1 MNWLYIYTII
11 SKLLSMKKTFIVIPV
26 FNEATVLEKVIKDVK
41 KQGYK
46 NIIVVDD
53 GSTDDTYLKAKKA
66 KTILL
71 RHFINRGKGAAIV
84 TGVNAAIIL
93 KSHFIITLD
102 GDGQH
107 DPKDIKTIEKKLNQ
121 GYDIVLGYRNFSS
134 GQMPFFRI
142 VGNKLANLMVF
153 LLYFI
158 KVKDSQSGF
167 RGYTTKAIQS
177 MNILS
182 EKYEIESHIIREMA
196 RNKLK
201 YAEVPI
207 KVLYTDYSNSK
218 KQKQNFTNGI
228 QTIIKILISL

>member
-1 MNWLYIYTII
+1 
-11 SKLLSMKKTFIVIPV
+11 MKKTFIVIPV
-26 FNEATVLEKVIKDVK
+26 FNEAPVLEKVINDVK
-41 KQGYK
+41 RQGYK

-66 KTILL
+66 KTISL

-84 TGVNAAIIL
+84 TGVNAAVIL
-93 KSHFIITLD
+93 KSDYIITLD

-107 DPKDIKTIEKKLNQ
+107 DPKDIKAIEKKLNQ

-134 GQMPFFRI
+134 NKMPFFRM

-177 MNILS
+177 MNTLS

-196 RNKLK
+196 KNKLK
-201 YAEVPI
+201 YAQIPI

-228 QTIIKILISL
+228 QTIIKMLSSL